1 MKGVPGGDPVKLA
14 TPAIA
19 RELRSARARLGWV
32 NRRIRAYEAMAV
44 LAALDWRLRRCGAIV
59 RELRRVA

>member
-1 MKGVPGGDPVKLA
+1 
-14 TPAIA
+14 
-19 RELRSARARLGWV
+19 V